1 MATEKA
7 TSSGAAFGL
16 PEKTAGALCY
26 VMIWVTG
33 LLFLLMEKKNAFVR
47 FHAMQSI
54 LFFGGLTVIT
64 FVPVI
69 GWLLSPF
76 VMILGF
82 VVWLMAIYKAYNGEK
97 FELPV
102 VGKIAKEQLKK
113 IK

>member
-1 MATEKA
+1 M
-7 TSSGAAFGL
+7 
-16 PEKTAGALCY
+16 
-26 VMIWVTG
+26 MIWVTG